1 MIHKPTSIEKNIFR
15 GCHININDEDIVKVS
30 IKKDEG
36 SMQELDMA
44 PYL

>member
-1 MIHKPTSIEKNIFR
+1 MIHKPTSIERNIFK

-30 IKKDEG
+30 IKKDEF
-36 SMQELDMA
+36 SIQELDMV